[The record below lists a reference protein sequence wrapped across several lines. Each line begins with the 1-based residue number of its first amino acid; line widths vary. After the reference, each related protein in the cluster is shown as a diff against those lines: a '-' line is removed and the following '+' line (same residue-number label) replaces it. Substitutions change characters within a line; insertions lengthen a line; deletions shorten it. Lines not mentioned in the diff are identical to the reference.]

1 MMNESLVTVKQL
13 SSFLNLH
20 PNTIYKWK
28 KQGRIPCVDIN
39 GKIRFRKKDINDLLE
54 KSSYRRYQ
62 ISDILL
68 HPEKELDISLA
79 EYDKR
84 FLRSQRVN
92 KKMARWRYSDGIVY
106 RIKNQGGS
114 ESWGTE
120 YRDENGKRKQRIV
133 PNAQSRRDAVIALH
147 KKVRE
152 IFDLQNGTAKPKRIG
167 FCEYADL
174 YLQDYAF
181 VAKESGKTDEYRL
194 KRIREFFKD
203 IDDLR
208 DIAPLMIQKFRAARL
223 KEGVSKV
230 TTNREI
236 QLLKKM
242 FNVAIE
248 EGYLEVNPAKK
259 IKLYSELDTVR
270 DRVLSEEEEPRL
282 FSELAENMKPFILV
296 LLHTGMRKRELLTLR
311 WQNVDSKKRQIK
323 VEKTKSK
330 KVRFI
335 PINSVLFD
343 ELSSLKLKSGA
354 EKRVFPFKYVQKA
367 WENARRR
374 AGFDDL
380 TLHDLRRTFGTRL
393 LEAGVDIVTISK
405 LYGHSSVLVTQRYL
419 HPKDKLSREAVE
431 TLVKNP
437 DEEVKNEEKL
447 LEICETKKEERLKN
461 FAIHSFSV
469 N

>member
-1 MMNESLVTVKQL
+1 MDKLITVREAAGYL
-13 SSFLNLH
+13 LIH
-20 PNTIYKWK
+20 PQTLYKWR
-28 KQGRIPCVDIN
+28 KQGKIPYSKIN
-39 GKIRFRKKDINDLLE
+39 GQIRFKKENINDLLE
-54 KSSYRRYQ
+54 KSSYRPSQ
-62 ISDILL
+62 IFDILPQ
-68 HPEKELDISLA
+68 PEKELDISLA

-92 KKMARWRYSDGIVY
+92 NKMARWRYSDGIVY
-106 RIKNQGGS
+106 QIKNQGGS
-114 ESWGTE
+114 KSWGIE

-133 PNAQSRRDAVIALH
+133 PNAQSREDAMIALH

-152 IFDLQNGTAKPKRIG
+152 VFDLQNCIAKPKRIG
-167 FCEYADL
+167 FCEYSDL
-174 YLQDYAF
+174 YLQDYAM

-194 KRIREFFKD
+194 KRIREFFKV

-208 DIAPLMIQKFRAARL
+208 DIKPLMIQKFRAVRL
-223 KEGVSKV
+223 EEGVSKV

-248 EGYLEVNPAKK
+248 ENYLEENPAKK

-282 FSELAENMKPFILV
+282 FNELAEHVRPFV
-296 LLHTGMRKRELLTLR
+296 FVALHTGMRKGELLKLK
-311 WQNVDSKKRQIK
+311 WQNVDFEKRQIK

-343 ELSSLKLKSGA
+343 ELSKLKLKRGK
-354 EKRVFPFKYVQKA
+354 EQRVFPFKYTQTA

-374 AGFDDL
+374 AGLDDL
-380 TLHDLRRTFGTRL
+380 TFHDLRRTFGTRL

-431 TLVKNP
+431 ALVKKP
-437 DEEVKNEEKL
+437 DEKSKNEEKL
-447 LEICETKKEERLKN
+447 LDICETKKEERLKN
-461 FAIHSFSV
+461 FAIHSFSM

>member
-1 MMNESLVTVKQL
+1 MSNLLTVKDL
-13 SSFLNLH
+13 SSYLNLH

-28 KQGRIPCVDIN
+28 EQGKIPCVDIN
-39 GKIRFRKKDINDLLE
+39 GQIRFRKEDINDLLE

-68 HPEKELDISLA
+68 HSEKKLDISLA

-92 KKMARWRYSDGIVY
+92 KKMSRWRYSDGIVY

-114 ESWGTE
+114 ESWGIE

-152 IFDLQNGTAKPKRIG
+152 VFDLQNCIAKPKRIG

-282 FSELAENMKPFILV
+282 FSELAEHMKPFILV
-296 LLHTGMRKRELLTLR
+296 LLHTGMRKMELLTLR

-335 PINSVLFD
+335 PVNSVLFD
-343 ELSSLKLKSGA
+343 ELSSLKLKRGT
-354 EKRVFPFKYVQKA
+354 EQRVFPFKYVQKA

-374 AGFDDL
+374 AGLEDL

-393 LEAGVDIVTISK
+393 LEAGVDIVTISR

-431 TLVKNP
+431 MLVKNP
-437 DEEVKNEEKL
+437 NEKNKNEEKL
-447 LEICETKKEERLKN
+447 LEICEAKKEERLTELV
-461 FAIHSFSV
+461 IHSFSV

>member
-1 MMNESLVTVKQL
+1 MSHQLLTVKDL

-20 PNTIYKWK
+20 LNTIYKWSCE
-28 KQGRIPCVDIN
+28 GTIPFVKIN
-39 GKIRFRKKDINDLLE
+39 RQIRFKKENINDLLE

-79 EYDKR
+79 GYDKR

-114 ESWGTE
+114 ESWGIE

-152 IFDLQNGTAKPKRIG
+152 VFDLQNCIAKPKRIG

-223 KEGVSKV
+223 KEGISKI

-248 EGYLEVNPAKK
+248 EGYFEVNPAKK

-270 DRVLSEEEEPRL
+270 DRVL
-282 FSELAENMKPFILV
+282 
-296 LLHTGMRKRELLTLR
+296 
-311 WQNVDSKKRQIK
+311 
-323 VEKTKSK
+323 
-330 KVRFI
+330 
-335 PINSVLFD
+335 
-343 ELSSLKLKSGA
+343 
-354 EKRVFPFKYVQKA
+354 
-367 WENARRR
+367 
-374 AGFDDL
+374 
-380 TLHDLRRTFGTRL
+380 
-393 LEAGVDIVTISK
+393 
-405 LYGHSSVLVTQRYL
+405 
-419 HPKDKLSREAVE
+419 
-431 TLVKNP
+431 
-437 DEEVKNEEKL
+437 
-447 LEICETKKEERLKN
+447 
-461 FAIHSFSV
+461 
-469 N
+469 